1 MRIRRLLYIFI
12 PSVLFFLVFI
22 ADAIRKNVHFEI
34 VGFTLIRELAILLS
48 FFLLYLYFQSET
60 IRSEHQPVR
69 VLRTTFFYLVAL
81 LSFYGL
87 VSFLPQGGF
96 ESKDLYLVP
105 LDYTTIFSANILGI
119 GAGIFSLSLLIS
131 LREFIFLKRRKGTKR
146 SFILFLVFLL
156 ATIAWTFNL
165 RPLEDST
172 WGSVLFGLTVFFMLL
187 NSFRQ

>member
-1 MRIRRLLYIFI
+1 MRIRRLLYILL

-34 VGFTLIRELAILLS
+34 AGFILIRELTLLLS

-60 IRSEHQPVR
+60 VRSEHQPVR

-81 LSFYGL
+81 LSFYGF

-96 ESKDLYLVP
+96 ESKELYLVP
-105 LDYTTIFSANILGI
+105 LDYTTIFSASILGI

-131 LREFIFLKRRKGTKR
+131 LREFIFLKRRRGTKR

-156 ATIAWTFNL
+156 VTIAWTLNL

-172 WGSVLFGLTVFFMLL
+172 WGSVLFGLAVFF
-187 NSFRQ
+187 